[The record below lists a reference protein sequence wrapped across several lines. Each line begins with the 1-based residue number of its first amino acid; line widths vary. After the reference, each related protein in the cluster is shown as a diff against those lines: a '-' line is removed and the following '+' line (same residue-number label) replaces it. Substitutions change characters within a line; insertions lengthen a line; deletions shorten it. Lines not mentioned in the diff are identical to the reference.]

1 VNEQALIDYVT
12 AQRWFGSK
20 TQSVSHASVI
30 DEATVREL
38 DPPLTLALAE
48 IRFETGR
55 HETYQLFLA
64 GEELDALREPAG
76 ARELVH
82 AIRGGLTVQAREGVV
97 EFRPVAGFGGLGTEL
112 RSARPIESEQSNTS
126 VVFDDELILKVFRRL
141 EAGINPELELLR
153 FLTERD
159 FPNIAAL
166 GGWFAY
172 SGKPIDAT
180 LGILQRYVRDGRD
193 GWELAL
199 EELAAA
205 PDAFI
210 GRLRRLGEVTGSMHT
225 MLGSE
230 PADSSFC
237 PETPSAET
245 LGLLS
250 ATIDE
255 EPLHNTFWWP
265 LGLTAGA
272 GVLAG
277 MLGLRGRRLT
287 AMALGATAFAAA
299 VDDLPPRSRRFRG
312 LLPKRQ
318 ATNVIATLGPE
329 DAERTVVVV
338 AHHDAAPTG
347 KIFDDRLQVWLGE
360 TFPGVLERM
369 DTSLPLWWMMLS
381 APALVATGS
390 ARGRRGMIAA
400 GLGLS
405 VLGAATMEDVARSP
419 IVPAIATRCCPRL

>member
-82 AIRGGLTVQAREGVV
+82 AIRGGLTVQATEGVV
-97 EFRPVAGFGGLGTEL
+97 EFRPVPGFAGLGTEL
-112 RSARPIESEQSNTS
+112 QSARPIESEQSNTS

-180 LGILQRYVRDGRD
+180 LGILQRYVRDGHD

-205 PDAFI
+205 PDAFL
-210 GRLRRLGEVTGSMHT
+210 GRLRRLGQVTGSMHT
-225 MLGSE
+225 ALGSE
-230 PADSSFC
+230 PTDSSFC
-237 PETPSAET
+237 PETPSVET

-250 ATIDE
+250 ATVDE
-255 EPLHNTFWWP
+255 EIERIGTDYIPGQRHDLS
-265 LGLTAGA
+265 
-272 GVLAG
+272 
-277 MLGLRGRRLT
+277 
-287 AMALGATAFAAA
+287 AL
-299 VDDLPPRSRRFRG
+299 VERFRE
-312 LLPKRQ
+312 
-318 ATNVIATLGPE
+318 LGWG
-329 DAERTVVVV
+329 
-338 AHHDAAPTG
+338 AP
-347 KIFDDRLQVWLGE
+347 V
-360 TFPGVLERM
+360 
-369 DTSLPLWWMMLS
+369 
-381 APALVATGS
+381 
-390 ARGRRGMIAA
+390 
-400 GLGLS
+400 GLS
-405 VLGAATMEDVARSP
+405 ERLDLLTDLVGVDVDA
-419 IVPAIATRCCPRL
+419 